1 VCHYS
6 CSVTDLDSGSSD
18 IVDCGLRF
26 ICRVACTSFRSILTL
41 GEVAKQDIWHS
52 LHTGD
57 VGLIVVVVV
66 VVVIVVTVVV
76 ITLIVAKVVV
86 TKVSYIV
93 DEF

>member
-1 VCHYS
+1 MCHYS

-66 VVVIVVTVVV
+66 IVVTVVV
-76 ITLIVAKVVV
+76 IKLIVAKVVV

-93 DEF
+93 DGF

>member
-1 VCHYS
+1 MCHYS

-57 VGLIVVVVV
+57 VGLIVVVV
-66 VVVIVVTVVV
+66 IVVTVVV